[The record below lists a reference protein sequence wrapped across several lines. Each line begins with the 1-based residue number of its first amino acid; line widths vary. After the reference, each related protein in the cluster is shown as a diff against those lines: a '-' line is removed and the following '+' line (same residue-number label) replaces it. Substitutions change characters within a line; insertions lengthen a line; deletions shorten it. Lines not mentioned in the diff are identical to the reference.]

1 MIIFS
6 QSVLLIQ
13 SPFGFVGAISL
24 YWLRN
29 KIIHVMCLKF
39 SICCLHFF
47 DLFPLVFSSIDLFVG
62 QSVRPFLGF
71 LAQLPS
77 GFLRPILDAGILVN
91 LFLPIDLL
99 RPLLAEV
106 WRKRFLFRHISEK
119 ENGEPLKQHRHS
131 V

>member
-1 MIIFS
+1 MAKEQNHTRDVLKILHLLPPFFRSFSTRIF
-6 QSVLLIQ
+6 
-13 SPFGFVGAISL
+13 
-24 YWLRN
+24 
-29 KIIHVMCLKF
+29 
-39 SICCLHFF
+39 
-47 DLFPLVFSSIDLFVG
+47 FPIDLFVG

-119 ENGEPLKQHRHS
+119 ENGEPLKQLLSTDTPFDAHGTENES
-131 V
+131 T